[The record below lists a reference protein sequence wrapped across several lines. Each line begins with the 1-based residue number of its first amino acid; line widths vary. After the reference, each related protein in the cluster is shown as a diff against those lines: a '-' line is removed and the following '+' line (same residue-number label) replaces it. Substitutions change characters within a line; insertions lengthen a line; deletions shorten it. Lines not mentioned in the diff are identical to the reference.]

1 MYKIDLLKHTIVN
14 TVKSIWYGMKQK
26 DRIFI
31 RNIYERMMEYKTT
44 VLSKLWDTENK
55 ESTKV
60 LRSYLSKHLWQNK
73 WNDLPNKVTKIMKK
87 FIWKI
92 DKEKDFFCFDTVD
105 VNKNSAKKMEGL
117 KKVRDAT
124 RDTYWNGYVFH
135 GVSIKWIPLLLE
147 RERIKKDEKD
157 KTIRIDMFTNQVKNI
172 SSLFWRWYW
181 ILADRWYDDYKKFKL
196 LIEHKFNFCIRLKS
210 TRNITIL
217 DWERMWEVVSQW
229 NLTEWRYRVKI
240 AGISQD
246 LYIFVQTLEWQ
257 TKPIKVIS
265 NVDDPKSIEKYLK
278 RWEIERTFK
287 TIKQEYNFEKIG
299 TQALQKI
306 DNLVALVQLC
316 MGTSAYIFNK
326 LQAEDTEEKTLL
338 KTITTKKLRLKKAS
352 YFWRK
357 ETNLNRNSITNF
369 LSYYMKFVKKMKY
382 FFERVTLIDTL
393 VPQLSLF

>member
-172 SSLFWRWYW
+172 SSLFW
-181 ILADRWYDDYKKFKL
+181 
-196 LIEHKFNFCIRLKS
+196 
-210 TRNITIL
+210 
-217 DWERMWEVVSQW
+217 
-229 NLTEWRYRVKI
+229 
-240 AGISQD
+240 
-246 LYIFVQTLEWQ
+246 
-257 TKPIKVIS
+257 
-265 NVDDPKSIEKYLK
+265 
-278 RWEIERTFK
+278 
-287 TIKQEYNFEKIG
+287 
-299 TQALQKI
+299 
-306 DNLVALVQLC
+306 
-316 MGTSAYIFNK
+316 
-326 LQAEDTEEKTLL
+326 
-338 KTITTKKLRLKKAS
+338 
-352 YFWRK
+352 
-357 ETNLNRNSITNF
+357 
-369 LSYYMKFVKKMKY
+369 
-382 FFERVTLIDTL
+382 
-393 VPQLSLF
+393 